1 MFLDMTLKRNP
12 KLVETAFELH
22 QKGLIEPDTYILDL
36 DTIINNASFIKDEA
50 DKYGIKLY
58 FMTKQL
64 GRNPYVSKEIMKLG
78 YEGAVAVDF
87 REAKVLHDNGIKL
100 GNVGHL
106 VQTPSKSIKDIIKYD
121 PEIITVYSYEK
132 ACEIS
137 RAAQESGKVQKIML
151 KVIDVGDTIF
161 PGQAGGFYF
170 DRLLD
175 SAGEIVKLP
184 NVKIS
189 GLTSFPCFQV
199 DYETGKVI
207 DTNNLVTVLKAEKVL
222 KDRLGLD
229 IQQINIPSVTCTE
242 VIKEIAANGGTH
254 GEPGHGLL
262 GTTPIHAQS
271 EQVEIPSIV
280 YVSEI
285 SHNLDKMSYCYGGGY
300 YRRSYIKHALVG
312 RNINTI
318 KMVEVETPSNDNID
332 YYIGLNGNSNV
343 GDTVVFSFRTQI
355 FVTRSQVAVVS
366 GINAGH
372 PKIEGL
378 YDSLG
383 KPIKGV

>member
-36 DTIINNASFIKDEA
+36 DNIINNARVIKDEA

-64 GRNPYVSKEIMKLG
+64 GRNPYISKEIMKLG

-100 GNVGHL
+100 GNVGHI
-106 VQTPSKSIKDIIKYD
+106 VQIPSKRIKDIIKWD
-121 PEIITVYSYEK
+121 PEVVTVYSYEK

-137 RAAQESGKVQKIML
+137 KAAQELGKVQKIML
-151 KVIDVGDTIF
+151 KVVDIGDKIF
-161 PGQAGGFYF
+161 PGQAGGFYI
-170 DRLLD
+170 DKLIE
-175 SAGEIVKLP
+175 SVMKIIKLP
-184 NVKIS
+184 NIIIS
-189 GLTSFPCFQV
+189 GLTSFPCFQT
-199 DYETGKVI
+199 DYETRKVKE
-207 DTNNLVTVLKAEKVL
+207 TNNLRTILKAKEIL
-222 KDRLGLD
+222 KNSFGLD
-229 IQQINIPSVTCTE
+229 IQQINMPSVTCTE
-242 VIKEIAANGGTH
+242 VIKEIASHGGTH

-262 GTTPIHAQS
+262 GTTPIHARL
-271 EQVEIPSIV
+271 EQVEVPSIV

-285 SHNLDKMSYCYGGGY
+285 SHNFDNMSYCYGGGY
-300 YRRSYIKHALVG
+300 YMRSSIEHAVVG
-312 RNINTI
+312 RDTNTM

-332 YYIGLNGNSNV
+332 YYIGLKDNSNV

-355 FVTRSQVAVVS
+355 FVTRSQVVVVS
-366 GINAGH
+366 GINTGH
-372 PKIEGL
+372 PQIEGL
-378 YDSLG
+378 YNSLG
-383 KPIKGV
+383 MPIKEV